1 MVPDIIITV
10 SKSKYSLKKV
20 LTPEL
25 DKYIFVV
32 VKQTTSPPS
41 KEQKNA

>member
-25 DKYIFVV
+25 D
-32 VKQTTSPPS
+32 TSII
-41 KEQKNA
+41 